1 MTNFSIWVDAD
12 SCPTPVREIIIR
24 FCKRLKLELIYV
36 ANHPIT
42 MPKSELFKMIVCDAT
57 PDAADN
63 YVVENSKKDDIVITR
78 DIPMAS
84 RLLEKEITTIND
96 RGLLFT
102 HENIKEKLSLR
113 NFNKELYENGIIS
126 EKTSTFN
133 KKDVNNFANCF
144 DREIQKKLRLFVRQ

>member
-1 MTNFSIWVDAD
+1 MTDFSIWVDAD
-12 SCPTPVREIIIR
+12 SCPTPVRDIVIR
-24 FCKRLKLELIYV
+24 FCKRLNLELIYV
-36 ANHPIT
+36 ANHTIP
-42 MPKSELFKMIVCDAT
+42 MPKNELFKMIVCDAT

-63 YVVENSKKDDIVITR
+63 YVVENARKNDIVVTR

-102 HENIKEKLSLR
+102 TENIKEKLSLR

-126 EKTSTFN
+126 EKMSTFS

-144 DREIQKKLRLFVRQ
+144 DREIQKKLRLFIR

>member
-1 MTNFSIWVDAD
+1 MIDFSVWVDAD
-12 SCPTPVREIIIR
+12 SCPIPVKDIIFR
-24 FCKRLKLELIYV
+24 FCKRLSLKLIFV
-36 ANHPIT
+36 ANHQIP

-63 YVVENSKKDDIVITR
+63 YIVENALPNDIVITR

-84 RLLEKEITTIND
+84 RLLDKNIITIND

-102 HENIKEKLSLR
+102 SENIKEKLSLR
-113 NFNKELYENGIIS
+113 NFNKELYDNGILS
-126 EKTSTFN
+126 EKTSTFS

-144 DREIQKKLRLFVRQ
+144 DREIQKKLKTN

>member
-1 MTNFSIWVDAD
+1 VIDFSVWVDAD
-12 SCPTPVREIIIR
+12 SCPIPVKDIIFR
-24 FCKRLKLELIYV
+24 FCKRLSLKLIFV
-36 ANHPIT
+36 ANHQIP

-63 YVVENSKKDDIVITR
+63 YIVENALQNDIVITR

-84 RLLEKEITTIND
+84 RLLDKNITTIND

-102 HENIKEKLSLR
+102 SENIKEKLSLR
-113 NFNKELYENGIIS
+113 NFNKELYDNGILS
-126 EKTSTFN
+126 EKTSTFS

-144 DREIQKKLRLFVRQ
+144 DREIQKKLKTN

>member
-1 MTNFSIWVDAD
+1 MIDFSVWVDAD
-12 SCPTPVREIIIR
+12 SCPIPVKDIIFR
-24 FCKRLKLELIYV
+24 FCKRLSLKLIFV
-36 ANHPIT
+36 ANHQIP

-63 YVVENSKKDDIVITR
+63 YIVENALQNDIVITR

-84 RLLEKEITTIND
+84 RLLDKNITTIND

-102 HENIKEKLSLR
+102 SENIKEKLSLR
-113 NFNKELYENGIIS
+113 NFNKELYDNGILS
-126 EKTSTFN
+126 EKTSTFS

-144 DREIQKKLRLFVRQ
+144 DREIQKKLKAN

>member
-1 MTNFSIWVDAD
+1 MTDFSIWVDAD
-12 SCPTPVREIIIR
+12 SCPTPVRDIIIR
-24 FCKRLKLELIYV
+24 FCKRLNLELIYV
-36 ANHPIT
+36 ANHTIP
-42 MPKSELFKMIVCDAT
+42 MPKSDLFKMIVCDAT

-63 YVVENSKKDDIVITR
+63 YVVENARKNDIVVTR

-84 RLLEKEITTIND
+84 RLLEKEVTTIND

-102 HENIKEKLSLR
+102 TENIKEKLSLR

-126 EKTSTFN
+126 EKMSTFS

-144 DREIQKKLRLFVRQ
+144 DREIQKKLRLFIR

>member
-36 ANHPIT
+36 ANHPIP

-78 DIPMAS
+78 DIPMA
-84 RLLEKEITTIND
+84 T
-96 RGLLFT
+96 F
-102 HENIKEKLSLR
+102 IKK
-113 NFNKELYENGIIS
+113 F
-126 EKTSTFN
+126 
-133 KKDVNNFANCF
+133 
-144 DREIQKKLRLFVRQ
+144 

>member
-1 MTNFSIWVDAD
+1 VIKFSIWVDAD
-12 SCPTPVREIIIR
+12 SCPIPVKDIIFR
-24 FCKRLKLELIYV
+24 FCKRLKLRLTFV
-36 ANHPIT
+36 ANHEIP

-63 YVVENSKKDDIVITR
+63 YIVENALPNDIVITR

-84 RLLEKEITTIND
+84 RLIEKNITTIND

-102 HENIKEKLSLR
+102 SENIREKLSLR
-113 NFNKELYENGIIS
+113 NFNKELYDNGILS
-126 EKTSTFN
+126 EKTSTFS

-144 DREIQKKLRLFVRQ
+144 DREIQKKLKQN

>member
-1 MTNFSIWVDAD
+1 MTDFSIWVDAD
-12 SCPTPVREIIIR
+12 SCPTPVRDIIIR
-24 FCKRLKLELIYV
+24 FCKRLNLELIYV
-36 ANHPIT
+36 ANHTIP
-42 MPKSELFKMIVCDAT
+42 MPKSDLFKMIVCDAT

-63 YVVENSKKDDIVITR
+63 YVVENARKNDIVVTR

-102 HENIKEKLSLR
+102 TENIKEKLSLR

-126 EKTSTFN
+126 EKMSTFS

-144 DREIQKKLRLFVRQ
+144 DREIQKKLRLFIR

>member
-12 SCPTPVREIIIR
+12 SCPIPVREIIIR

-36 ANHPIT
+36 ANHPIP

-144 DREIQKKLRLFVRQ
+144 DREIQKKLRLFIRQ

>member
-1 MTNFSIWVDAD
+1 MIDFSVWVDAD
-12 SCPTPVREIIIR
+12 SCPIPVKDIIFR
-24 FCKRLKLELIYV
+24 FCKRLSLKLIFV
-36 ANHPIT
+36 SNHQIP

-63 YVVENSKKDDIVITR
+63 YIVENALPNDIVITR

-84 RLLEKEITTIND
+84 RLLDKNITTIND

-102 HENIKEKLSLR
+102 SENIKEKLSLR
-113 NFNKELYENGIIS
+113 NFNKELYDNGILS
-126 EKTSTFN
+126 EKTSTFS

-144 DREIQKKLRLFVRQ
+144 DREIQKKLKTN

>member
-1 MTNFSIWVDAD
+1 VTDFSIWVDAD
-12 SCPTPVREIIIR
+12 SCPTPVRDIIIR
-24 FCKRLKLELIYV
+24 FCKRLNLELIYV
-36 ANHPIT
+36 ANHTIP
-42 MPKSELFKMIVCDAT
+42 MPKSDLFKMIVCDAT

-63 YVVENSKKDDIVITR
+63 YVVENARKNDIVITR

-102 HENIKEKLSLR
+102 TENIKEKLSLR

-126 EKTSTFN
+126 EKMSTFS

-144 DREIQKKLRLFVRQ
+144 DREIQKKLRLFIR

>member
-1 MTNFSIWVDAD
+1 MIDFSVWVDAD
-12 SCPTPVREIIIR
+12 SCPIPVKDIIFR
-24 FCKRLKLELIYV
+24 FCKRLSLKLIFV
-36 ANHPIT
+36 ANHQIP

-63 YVVENSKKDDIVITR
+63 YIVENALPNDIVITR

-84 RLLEKEITTIND
+84 RLIEKNITTIND

-102 HENIKEKLSLR
+102 SENIKEKLSLR
-113 NFNKELYENGIIS
+113 NFNKELYDNGILS
-126 EKTSTFN
+126 EKTSTFS

-144 DREIQKKLRLFVRQ
+144 DREIQKKLKTN

>member
-1 MTNFSIWVDAD
+1 MIDFSIWVDAD
-12 SCPTPVREIIIR
+12 SCPIPVKDIIFR
-24 FCKRLKLELIYV
+24 FCKRLSLKLIFV
-36 ANHPIT
+36 ANHQIP

-63 YVVENSKKDDIVITR
+63 YIVENALPNDIVITR

-84 RLLEKEITTIND
+84 RLIEKNITTIND

-102 HENIKEKLSLR
+102 SENIKEKLSLR
-113 NFNKELYENGIIS
+113 NFNKELYDNGIIS
-126 EKTSTFN
+126 EKTSTFS

-144 DREIQKKLRLFVRQ
+144 DREIQKKLKAN

>member
-1 MTNFSIWVDAD
+1 MIDFSVWVDAD
-12 SCPTPVREIIIR
+12 SCPIPVKDIIFR
-24 FCKRLKLELIYV
+24 FCKRLSLKLIFV
-36 ANHPIT
+36 ANHQIP

-63 YVVENSKKDDIVITR
+63 YIVENALPNDIVITR

-84 RLLEKEITTIND
+84 RLLDKNITTIND

-102 HENIKEKLSLR
+102 SENIKEKLSLR
-113 NFNKELYENGIIS
+113 NFNKELYDNGILS
-126 EKTSTFN
+126 EKTSTFS

-144 DREIQKKLRLFVRQ
+144 DREIQKKLKAN

>member
-1 MTNFSIWVDAD
+1 VDAD

-36 ANHPIT
+36 ANHPIP

>member
-1 MTNFSIWVDAD
+1 VIDFSVWVDAD
-12 SCPTPVREIIIR
+12 SCPIPVKDIIFR
-24 FCKRLKLELIYV
+24 FCKRLSLKLIFV
-36 ANHPIT
+36 ANHQIP

-63 YVVENSKKDDIVITR
+63 YIVENALQNDIVITR

-84 RLLEKEITTIND
+84 RLLDKNITTIND

-102 HENIKEKLSLR
+102 SENIKEKLSLR
-113 NFNKELYENGIIS
+113 NFNKELYDNGILS
-126 EKTSTFN
+126 EKTSTFS

-144 DREIQKKLRLFVRQ
+144 DREIQKKLKQN

>member
-1 MTNFSIWVDAD
+1 MIDFSVWVDAD
-12 SCPTPVREIIIR
+12 SCPIPVKDIIFR
-24 FCKRLKLELIYV
+24 FCKRLSLKLIFV
-36 ANHPIT
+36 ANRQIP

-63 YVVENSKKDDIVITR
+63 YIVENALPNDIVITR

-84 RLLEKEITTIND
+84 RLLDKNITTIND

-102 HENIKEKLSLR
+102 SENIKEKLSLR
-113 NFNKELYENGIIS
+113 NFNKELYDNGILS
-126 EKTSTFN
+126 EKTSTFS

-144 DREIQKKLRLFVRQ
+144 DREIQKKLKTN

>member
-1 MTNFSIWVDAD
+1 VTDFSIWVDAD
-12 SCPTPVREIIIR
+12 SCPTPVRDIIIR
-24 FCKRLKLELIYV
+24 FCKRLNLELIYV
-36 ANHPIT
+36 ANHTIP
-42 MPKSELFKMIVCDAT
+42 MPKSDLFKMIVCDAT

-63 YVVENSKKDDIVITR
+63 YVVENARKNDIVVTR

-102 HENIKEKLSLR
+102 TENIKEKLSLR

-126 EKTSTFN
+126 EKISTFS

-144 DREIQKKLRLFVRQ
+144 DREIQKKLRLFIR